1 MNERHCVSRSAERDC
16 NFEYLGYS
24 LTAYYIEED
33 RVPFV
38 SEIWY
43 GDNVI
48 TELVNDKVYEAAME
62 AAQQDIFDYDAY
74 LYERNE
80 EMRYENS

>member
-1 MNERHCVSRSAERDC
+1 MNERDC

-43 GDNVI
+43 GDNNI
-48 TELVNDKVYEAAME
+48 TELISDKVYEAAID
-62 AAQQDIFDYDAY
+62 ACQQDIYDYEIY
-74 LYERNE
+74 LHDLRL
-80 EMRYENS
+80 EMRHD